1 MIYNFQ
7 KPLDQLP
14 FACFKARYRAWLA
27 NRKLIDVKTNEEQA
41 VEPATEIFKN
51 ISSDLIKSSWKMTG
65 FKKFAHFGQFWSI
78 LANFEKNSMSA
89 DSYVRIFR
97 TSPVWQKWKSPDF
110 LDKSCL
116 AKTQKSGFFGVR
128 ILSEPL

>member
-1 MIYNFQ
+1 M
-7 KPLDQLP
+7 
-14 FACFKARYRAWLA
+14 
-27 NRKLIDVKTNEEQA
+27 
-41 VEPATEIFKN
+41 TE
-51 ISSDLIKSSWKMTG
+51 

-97 TSPVWQKWKSPDF
+97 TKPVWQKWKSPDF

-128 ILSEPL
+128 ILSEPLYFSCIEKGTHPEANFSN

>member
-1 MIYNFQ
+1 
-7 KPLDQLP
+7 
-14 FACFKARYRAWLA
+14 
-27 NRKLIDVKTNEEQA
+27 
-41 VEPATEIFKN
+41 
-51 ISSDLIKSSWKMTG
+51 
-65 FKKFAHFGQFWSI
+65 
-78 LANFEKNSMSA
+78 MSA

-128 ILSEPL
+128 ILSEPLYIQFYQVRDDESQKLTFLSHSARASGNPSL

>member
-27 NRKLIDVKTNEEQA
+27 NRKLNDVKTNEEQA

-51 ISSDLIKSSWKMTG
+51 ISSDLIKSSWKMTE
-65 FKKFAHFGQFWSI
+65 FKKFAHFGQSSDPDVSSQDIENELNEQLELACSI
-78 LANFEKNSMSA
+78 TEA
-89 DSYVRIFR
+89 
-97 TSPVWQKWKSPDF
+97 
-110 LDKSCL
+110 
-116 AKTQKSGFFGVR
+116 
-128 ILSEPL
+128 